1 MSEEKV
7 AEVVE
12 KLEFLERSGI
22 APHVAEGGQFTAV
35 VIGTSQFDALGI
47 PEPEEPVDFGKVQ
60 RVVGELRRMHHV
72 EDERKALI
80 EGFRRFKEG
89 G

>member
-47 PEPEEPVDFGKVQ
+47 PEPEEPVDFGKAA
-60 RVVGELRRMHHV
+60 GRRRTAP
-72 EDERKALI
+72 DAPCRGRAQ
-80 EGFRRFKEG
+80 GSNRRFQAF
-89 G
+89 